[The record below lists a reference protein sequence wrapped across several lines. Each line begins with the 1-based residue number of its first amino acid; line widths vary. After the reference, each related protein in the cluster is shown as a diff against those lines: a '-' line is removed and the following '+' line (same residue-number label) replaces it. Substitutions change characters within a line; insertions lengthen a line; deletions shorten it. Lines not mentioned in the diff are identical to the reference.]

1 MFKKIFI
8 TVLLVNIIFFNIF
21 ANISNS
27 EVEKKTE
34 AIEKKVVDIKS
45 ANDLI
50 NTYSNLIKEIIPANE
65 SK

>member
-8 TVLLVNIIFFNIF
+8 TVLLINVIFFNILVSY
-21 ANISNS
+21 SNK
-27 EVEKKTE
+27 EIEKKSE
-34 AIEKKVVDIKS
+34 SIEKKVVDIKS

-65 SK
+65 PK

>member
-8 TVLLVNIIFFNIF
+8 TVLLINVIFFNIF
-21 ANISNS
+21 ANLDNS

-34 AIEKKVVDIKS
+34 SIEKKVVDIKS

-65 SK
+65 PK